1 MDKQNFYKD
10 VTKKQ
15 EPTLEE
21 LDKKF
26 IEKAQQQKH
35 DKINEFF
42 MPKLGT
48 SKRKKNIF
56 LKGIAPLEK
65 NNKYKKNIFN
75 KGGYVSVQDMEK
87 KLS

>member
-1 MDKQNFYKD
+1 MDKQHFYKD

-26 IEKAQQQKH
+26 IEKARQQKY

-48 SKRKKNIF
+48 SKRKS
-56 LKGIAPLEK
+56 
-65 NNKYKKNIFN
+65 NKYKKNIFN

-87 KLS
+87 NLVKTL